1 MDGNPPN
8 RCGLKSGQLSLKL
21 VKRQES
27 LITQSNGHEEIVE
40 QLRASAEESPE
51 PEKWIDGHF
60 QCVIKKLVHS
70 FIAAENQKKKKKIF
84 NLNLNFKI
92 LLNFETK
99 KRESD
104 AFQIASLRNP
114 KKSSHFRMSSKA
126 R

>member
-21 VKRQES
+21 VKRQET
-27 LITQSNGHEEIVE
+27 LIRQSNGHEEIVE

-70 FIAAENQKKKKKIF
+70 FIAAENRKKK
-84 NLNLNFKI
+84 NLNLNLNCKI
-92 LLNFETK
+92 SLNFEAK

-114 KKSSHFRMSSKA
+114 KKSSHFWMSSKA

>member
-27 LITQSNGHEEIVE
+27 LIRQSNGHEEIVE

-70 FIAAENQKKKKKIF
+70 FIAAENKNKKIF
-84 NLNLNFKI
+84 KFKFKFENFIK
-92 LLNFETK
+92 FWGKETR
-99 KRESD
+99 KRRISNCIT
-104 AFQIASLRNP
+104 Q
-114 KKSSHFRMSSKA
+114 KSQKE
-126 R
+126 

>member
-27 LITQSNGHEEIVE
+27 LIRQSNGHEEIVE

-70 FIAAENQKKKKKIF
+70 FIAAENQKKKKKI
-84 NLNLNFKI
+84 LI
-92 LLNFETK
+92 
-99 KRESD
+99 
-104 AFQIASLRNP
+104 
-114 KKSSHFRMSSKA
+114 
-126 R
+126 

>member
-21 VKRQES
+21 VKRQET
-27 LITQSNGHEEIVE
+27 LIRQSNGHEEIVE

-70 FIAAENQKKKKKIF
+70 FIAAENQKKK
-84 NLNLNFKI
+84 NLNLNLNCKI
-92 LLNFETK
+92 SLNFEAK

-114 KKSSHFRMSSKA
+114 KKSSHF
-126 R
+126 

>member
-1 MDGNPPN
+1 MDDNPPN

-21 VKRQES
+21 VKRQET
-27 LITQSNGHEEIVE
+27 LIRQSNGHEEIVE

-70 FIAAENQKKKKKIF
+70 FIAAENQKKKKL
-84 NLNLNFKI
+84 NLNLNCKI
-92 LLNFETK
+92 SLNFEAK

-114 KKSSHFRMSSKA
+114 KKSSHFWMSSKA